1 MRSRPQ
7 RGAVVVVGEGGV
19 LDVDDERVR
28 TLIGGAHRC
37 SCFFVDGCTRWPA
50 ASVPSRVSTTP
61 GTLASKG
68 ILPSRGPGDISPS
81 RHGATTIRP
90 RGFTYPLRSADTTEE
105 TGAAAEGDI
114 VDTANAAG
122 DFTTLTQAIEAA
134 GLTETLKGPGPFTV
148 FAPTDE
154 AFEALPEGTLDEL
167 LADPTGDLA
176 QILQY
181 HVIEGE
187 VPAADVLEMDGQ
199 TVATLQ
205 GGELTVEV
213 EGENVALVDGNGTRV
228 NVVQT
233 DVDATNGVIH
243 VLDGVLMPPA

>member
-1 MRSRPQ
+1 MKRTIAVT
-7 RGAVVVVGEGGV
+7 GAIGLAVFMGACGTDDDGGTTTA
-19 LDVDDERVR
+19 DE
-28 TLIGGAHRC
+28 
-37 SCFFVDGCTRWPA
+37 
-50 ASVPSRVSTTP
+50 TT
-61 GTLASKG
+61 TEM
-68 ILPSRGPGDISPS
+68 
-81 RHGATTIRP
+81 TTEE
-90 RGFTYPLRSADTTEE
+90 TTTDETTTEQTTTEE

-154 AFEALPEGTLDEL
+154 AFDALPEGTLDEL

-213 EGENVALVDGNGTRV
+213 EGENVALVDGNGTRI

>member
-1 MRSRPQ
+1 MKRTIAVT
-7 RGAVVVVGEGGV
+7 GAIGLAVFMGACGT
-19 LDVDDERVR
+19 DD
-28 TLIGGAHRC
+28 
-37 SCFFVDGCTRWPA
+37 DGD
-50 ASVPSRVSTTP
+50 TTM
-61 GTLASKG
+61 A
-68 ILPSRGPGDISPS
+68 DE
-81 RHGATTIRP
+81 TT
-90 RGFTYPLRSADTTEE
+90 TAEMTTEE
-105 TGAAAEGDI
+105 TTADETTTAQTTTEQTGAAAEGDI
-114 VDTANAAG
+114 VDTASAAG

-134 GLTETLKGPGPFTV
+134 GLVETLKGPGPFTV
-148 FAPTDE
+148 FAPTDQ
-154 AFEALPEGTLDEL
+154 AFDALPEGTLDEL

-205 GGELTVEV
+205 GAEFTVEV
-213 EGENVALVDGNGTRV
+213 DGENVVLVDGNGTRI
-228 NVVQT
+228 NVVET

>member
-1 MRSRPQ
+1 MKRTIAVT
-7 RGAVVVVGEGGV
+7 GAIGLAVFMGACGT
-19 LDVDDERVR
+19 DDN
-28 TLIGGAHRC
+28 G
-37 SCFFVDGCTRWPA
+37 D
-50 ASVPSRVSTTP
+50 TTM
-61 GTLASKG
+61 A
-68 ILPSRGPGDISPS
+68 DE
-81 RHGATTIRP
+81 TT
-90 RGFTYPLRSADTTEE
+90 TAEMTTEE
-105 TGAAAEGDI
+105 TTTDDTTTEETDAAAEAEGDI

-213 EGENVALVDGNGTRV
+213 EGENVALVDGNGTRI